1 MTRRGGSISIVVS
14 GWGSLGRR
22 TPRGGPRAGGTRSSP
37 RARPPVRGQAE
48 GKATGRLGQVW
59 EGLQARSELG
69 IALED
74 LSEARMVRTRETIP
88 GTRQQSLFQNQ

>member
-1 MTRRGGSISIVVS
+1 M
-14 GWGSLGRR
+14 
-22 TPRGGPRAGGTRSSP
+22 GPRAGGTRSSP

-48 GKATGRLGQVW
+48 GKATVRLGQVW

-74 LSEARMVRTRETIP
+74 LSEAHMVRTRGTIP
-88 GTRQQSLFQNQ
+88 GTRLQSSFQNQRWRVWSS